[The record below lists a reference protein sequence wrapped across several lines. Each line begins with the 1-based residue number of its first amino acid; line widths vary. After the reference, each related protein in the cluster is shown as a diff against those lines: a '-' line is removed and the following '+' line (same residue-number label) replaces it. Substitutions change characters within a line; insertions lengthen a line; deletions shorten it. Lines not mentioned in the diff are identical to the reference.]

1 MSRPPSKPS
10 SLPPAADEAGE
21 RGELSLSLSTFATSL
36 AHELNNP
43 LSSVLMSVQYARTT
57 SDAERLSKLLA
68 TIEENTRRCS
78 QIVERMVELAR
89 RSSSELGPAPL
100 DAVLSEAV
108 ELARRQG
115 VTVELELGALP
126 AVRCQIGELRQAFVM
141 LLLGLG
147 REGTRVRVRARRSG
161 QLALVELEAPV
172 QTDGAAQRIDSA
184 LGQRLFADRDEQPAH
199 LAIARRIVGAYGGS
213 IRPAHVEG
221 WTRLEV
227 QLPETSGAG
236 PG

>member
-1 MSRPPSKPS
+1 PRPRRHRRPRARRPTFTRLEPGAGLPHALSSRPMSRPPSKPS

-78 QIVERMVELAR
+78 QIVERMLELAR

-100 DAVLSEAV
+100 DAVLREAV
-108 ELARRQG
+108 ELASRQG

-126 AVRCQIGELRQAFVM
+126 AVRCQIGELRQTVVM
-141 LLLGLG
+141 LLLG
-147 REGTRVRVRARRSG
+147 
-161 QLALVELEAPV
+161 
-172 QTDGAAQRIDSA
+172 
-184 LGQRLFADRDEQPAH
+184 
-199 LAIARRIVGAYGGS
+199 
-213 IRPAHVEG
+213 
-221 WTRLEV
+221 
-227 QLPETSGAG
+227 
-236 PG
+236 